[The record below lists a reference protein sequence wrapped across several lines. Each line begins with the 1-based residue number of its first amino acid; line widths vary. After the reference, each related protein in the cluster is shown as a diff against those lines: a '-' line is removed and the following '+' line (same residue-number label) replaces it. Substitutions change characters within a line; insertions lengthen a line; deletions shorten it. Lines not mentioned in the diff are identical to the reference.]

1 MSYFLDKKFIKKL
14 DEGRRIIPLIDHD
27 NINEVIEYIELLTSY
42 NFSIFEYTLRHQNA
56 VDHIKILRKK
66 FPHIILGAGSVKDK
80 KTIAILDKKKINFFV
95 SPGIIQNLNFS
106 NKNYLPGVL
115 TPSEIISVQKLR
127 ILKLFPAN
135 VLNISEYLK
144 TLKGPFPEIKFI
156 PTGGV
161 NINNFSEIL
170 SHENVFA
177 VAGSFMFPK
186 NKNKSLD
193 LNKIKKIINQ
203 L

>member
-1 MSYFLDKKFIKKL
+1 MTLPEHLSQIQFDQNGL
-14 DEGRRIIPLIDHD
+14 IP
-27 NINEVIEYIELLTSY
+27 
-42 NFSIFEYTLRHQNA
+42 A
-56 VDHIKILRKK
+56 
-66 FPHIILGAGSVKDK
+66 
-80 KTIAILDKKKINFFV
+80 
-95 SPGIIQNLNFS
+95 IIQDCKT
-106 NKNYLPGVL
+106 NKVL
-115 TPSEIISVQKLR
+115 MLGYMNQEA
-127 ILKLFPAN
+127 F
-135 VLNISEYLK
+135 LK

-193 LNKIKKIINQ
+193 LKKTKKIINQ

>member
-1 MSYFLDKKFIKKL
+1 MQWNFIKKL

-27 NINEVIEYIELLTSY
+27 NIDEVIEYIELLTSHK
-42 NFSIFEYTLRHQNA
+42 FSIFEYTLRHQHSI
-56 VDHIKILRKK
+56 DHIKILRKK
-66 FPHIILGAGSVKDK
+66 FPQIILGAGSVKDK
-80 KTIAILDKKKINFFV
+80 KTISMLDKKKINFFV
-95 SPGIIQNLNFS
+95 SPGIIQNLNLS
-106 NKNYLPGVL
+106 KKNYLPGVF
-115 TPSEIISVQKLR
+115 TPTEIISVQKLR
-127 ILKLFPAN
+127 ILKLFPSN

-193 LNKIKKIINQ
+193 LKKTKKIINQ

>member
-1 MSYFLDKKFIKKL
+1 MSYFLDKKFTKKL

-27 NINEVIEYIELLTSY
+27 NISEVIEYIELMTSHK
-42 NFSIFEYTLRHQNA
+42 FSIFEYTLRHQDA
-56 VDHIKILRKK
+56 IDHISILRKK

-80 KTIAILDKKKINFFV
+80 KTISKLDKKKINFYV
-95 SPGIIQNLNFS
+95 SPGIIQNLNLS
-106 NKNYLPGVL
+106 KKNYLPGVF
-115 TPSEIISVQKLR
+115 TPTEIISVQKLR

-135 VLNISEYLK
+135 VLNITEYLK

-161 NINNFSEIL
+161 NISNFSEIL
-170 SHENVFA
+170 SHENVYA

-186 NKNKSLD
+186 KKNNSPD
-193 LNKIKKIINQ
+193 FKKILKIIK
-203 L
+203 LL

>member
-1 MSYFLDKKFIKKL
+1 MSYFLDKKFTKKL

-27 NINEVIEYIELLTSY
+27 NINEVIEYIELLTSHK
-42 NFSIFEYTLRHQNA
+42 FSIFEYTLRHQDSI
-56 VDHIKILRKK
+56 DHIKILRKK
-66 FPHIILGAGSVKDK
+66 FPHIILGAGSVNDK
-80 KTIAILDKKKINFFV
+80 KTISMLNKKKINFFV
-95 SPGIIQNLNFS
+95 SPGIIQNLNLS
-106 NKNYLPGVL
+106 KKNYLPGVF
-115 TPSEIISVQKLR
+115 TPTEIISVQKLK

-135 VLNISEYLK
+135 VLNINEYLK

-186 NKNKSLD
+186 NKNKTLD
-193 LNKIKKIINQ
+193 LKKTIKIINQ

>member
-27 NINEVIEYIELLTSY
+27 NINEVIEYIELLTSHK
-42 NFSIFEYTLRHQNA
+42 FSIFEYTLRHQNA
-56 VDHIKILRKK
+56 VDQIKILRKK

-193 LNKIKKIINQ
+193 LKKTKKIINQ

>member
-1 MSYFLDKKFIKKL
+1 MSYFLDKKFTKKL

-27 NINEVIEYIELLTSY
+27 NINEVIEYIDLLTSHK
-42 NFSIFEYTLRHQNA
+42 FSIFEYTLRHQDSI
-56 VDHIKILRKK
+56 DHIKILRKK

-80 KTIAILDKKKINFFV
+80 KTIVILDKKKINFFV
-95 SPGIIQNLNFS
+95 SPGIIKNLNLS
-106 NKNYLPGVL
+106 NKNYLPGVF
-115 TPSEIISVQKLR
+115 TPTEIISVQKFR

-135 VLNISEYLK
+135 VLNLSEYLK

-161 NINNFSEIL
+161 NINNFSDIL
-170 SHENVFA
+170 AHENVFA

-186 NKNKSLD
+186 RKNNSPD
-193 LNKIKKIINQ
+193 LKKLTKIINQ

>member
-1 MSYFLDKKFIKKL
+1 M
-14 DEGRRIIPLIDHD
+14 
-27 NINEVIEYIELLTSY
+27 
-42 NFSIFEYTLRHQNA
+42 
-56 VDHIKILRKK
+56 
-66 FPHIILGAGSVKDK
+66 
-80 KTIAILDKKKINFFV
+80 
-95 SPGIIQNLNFS
+95 SPGIIQNLNLS
-106 NKNYLPGVL
+106 KKNYLPGVL

-193 LNKIKKIINQ
+193 LKKTKKIINQ

>member
-27 NINEVIEYIELLTSY
+27 NINEVIEYIELLTSHK
-42 NFSIFEYTLRHQNA
+42 FSIFEYTLRHQHSI
-56 VDHIKILRKK
+56 DHIKILRKK
-66 FPHIILGAGSVKDK
+66 FPQIILGAGSVKDK
-80 KTIAILDKKKINFFV
+80 KTISMLDKKKINFFV
-95 SPGIIQNLNFS
+95 SPGIIQNLNLS
-106 NKNYLPGVL
+106 KKNYLPGVF
-115 TPSEIISVQKLR
+115 TPTEIISVQKLR
-127 ILKLFPAN
+127 ILKLFPSN
-135 VLNISEYLK
+135 VLNITEYLK

-193 LNKIKKIINQ
+193 LKKTKKIINQ

>member
-1 MSYFLDKKFIKKL
+1 MSYFLDKKFTKKL

-27 NINEVIEYIELLTSY
+27 NIDEVIEYIELLTSHK
-42 NFSIFEYTLRHQNA
+42 FSIFEYTLRHQDA
-56 VDHIKILRKK
+56 IDHISILRKK

-80 KTIAILDKKKINFFV
+80 KTISKLDKKKINFYV
-95 SPGIIQNLNFS
+95 SPGIIQNLNLS
-106 NKNYLPGVL
+106 KKNYLPGVF
-115 TPSEIISVQKLR
+115 TPTEIISVQKLR

-135 VLNISEYLK
+135 VLNITEYLK

-170 SHENVFA
+170 SHENVYA

-186 NKNKSLD
+186 KKNNSPD
-193 LNKIKKIINQ
+193 LKKILKI
-203 L
+203 LKLL

>member
-1 MSYFLDKKFIKKL
+1 M
-14 DEGRRIIPLIDHD
+14 
-27 NINEVIEYIELLTSY
+27 
-42 NFSIFEYTLRHQNA
+42 FSPT
-56 VDHIKILRKK
+56 
-66 FPHIILGAGSVKDK
+66 
-80 KTIAILDKKKINFFV
+80 
-95 SPGIIQNLNFS
+95 
-106 NKNYLPGVL
+106 
-115 TPSEIISVQKLR
+115 EIISVQKLR

-135 VLNISEYLK
+135 LLNITEYLK

-186 NKNKSLD
+186 NKNRSLDFNKLSKLIKSL
-193 LNKIKKIINQ
+193 
-203 L
+203 

>member
-1 MSYFLDKKFIKKL
+1 MSYFLDKKFTNKL

-27 NINEVIEYIELLTSY
+27 NIDEVIEYIELLTSHK
-42 NFSIFEYTLRHQNA
+42 FSIFEYTLRHQHSI
-56 VDHIKILRKK
+56 DHIKILRKK
-66 FPHIILGAGSVKDK
+66 FPQIILGAGSVKDK
-80 KTIAILDKKKINFFV
+80 KTISMLDKKKINFFV
-95 SPGIIQNLNFS
+95 SPGIIQNLNLS
-106 NKNYLPGVL
+106 KKNYLPGVF
-115 TPSEIISVQKLR
+115 TPTEIISVQKLR
-127 ILKLFPAN
+127 ILKLFPSN

-177 VAGSFMFPK
+177 VAGSFMFAK

-193 LNKIKKIINQ
+193 LKKTKKIINQ

>member
-1 MSYFLDKKFIKKL
+1 MSYFLDKKFTKKL

-27 NINEVIEYIELLTSY
+27 NIDEVIEYIELLTSHK
-42 NFSIFEYTLRHQNA
+42 FSIFEYTLRHQHSI
-56 VDHIKILRKK
+56 DHIKILRKK
-66 FPHIILGAGSVKDK
+66 FPQIILGAGSVKDN
-80 KTIAILDKKKINFFV
+80 KTISMLDKKKINFFV
-95 SPGIIQNLNFS
+95 SPGIIQNLNLS
-106 NKNYLPGVL
+106 KKNYLPGVF
-115 TPSEIISVQKLR
+115 TPTEIISVQKLK
-127 ILKLFPAN
+127 ILKLFPSN
-135 VLNISEYLK
+135 VLNITEYLK

-177 VAGSFMFPK
+177 VAGSFIFPK
-186 NKNKSLD
+186 NKNKTLD
-193 LNKIKKIINQ
+193 LKKTIKIINQ

>member
-1 MSYFLDKKFIKKL
+1 LSYFLDKKFTKRL

-27 NINEVIEYIELLTSY
+27 NIDEVIEYIELLTSHK
-42 NFSIFEYTLRHQNA
+42 FSIFEYTLRHQHSI
-56 VDHIKILRKK
+56 DHIKILRKK
-66 FPHIILGAGSVKDK
+66 FPHIILGAGSIKDK
-80 KTIAILDKKKINFFV
+80 KTISMLDKKKINFFV
-95 SPGIIQNLNFS
+95 SPGIIQNLNLS
-106 NKNYLPGVL
+106 KKNYLPGVF
-115 TPSEIISVQKLR
+115 TPTEIISVQKLR

-135 VLNISEYLK
+135 ILNITEYLK

-186 NKNKSLD
+186 NKNRSLDFNKLSKLIKSL
-193 LNKIKKIINQ
+193 
-203 L
+203 

>member
-1 MSYFLDKKFIKKL
+1 MSYFLDKKFTKKL

-27 NINEVIEYIELLTSY
+27 NINEVIEYIDLLTSHK
-42 NFSIFEYTLRHQNA
+42 FSIFEYTLRHQDSI
-56 VDHIKILRKK
+56 DHIKILRKK

-80 KTIAILDKKKINFFV
+80 KTIVILDKKKINFFV
-95 SPGIIQNLNFS
+95 SPGIIQNLNLS
-106 NKNYLPGVL
+106 NKNYLPGVF
-115 TPSEIISVQKLR
+115 TPTEIISVQKFR

-135 VLNISEYLK
+135 VLNLSEYLK

-161 NINNFSEIL
+161 NINNFSDIL
-170 SHENVFA
+170 AHENVFA

-193 LNKIKKIINQ
+193 LKKTTKIINQ

>member
-27 NINEVIEYIELLTSY
+27 NIKEVIEYIELLTSHK
-42 NFSIFEYTLRHQNA
+42 FSIFEYTLRHQDA

-80 KTIAILDKKKINFFV
+80 KTISMLNKKKINFFV
-95 SPGIIQNLNFS
+95 SPGIIQNLNLS
-106 NKNYLPGVL
+106 KKNYLPGVF
-115 TPSEIISVQKLR
+115 TPTEIISVQKLK

-135 VLNISEYLK
+135 VLNINEYLK

-186 NKNKSLD
+186 KINNSPD
-193 LNKIKKIINQ
+193 LKKILKLINQ

>member
-1 MSYFLDKKFIKKL
+1 LSYFLDKKFTKKL

-27 NINEVIEYIELLTSY
+27 NINEVIEYIDLLTSHK
-42 NFSIFEYTLRHQNA
+42 FSIFEYTLRHQDSI
-56 VDHIKILRKK
+56 DHIKILRKK

-80 KTIAILDKKKINFFV
+80 KTIVILDKKKINFFV
-95 SPGIIQNLNFS
+95 SPGIIKNLNLS
-106 NKNYLPGVL
+106 NKNYLPGVF
-115 TPSEIISVQKLR
+115 TPTEIISVQKFR

-135 VLNISEYLK
+135 VLNLSEYLK

-161 NINNFSEIL
+161 NINNFSDIL
-170 SHENVFA
+170 AHENVFA

-193 LNKIKKIINQ
+193 LKKTTKIINQ

>member
-1 MSYFLDKKFIKKL
+1 MSYFLDKKFTNKL

-27 NINEVIEYIELLTSY
+27 NINEVIDYIDLLTSHK
-42 NFSIFEYTLRHQNA
+42 FSIFEYTLRHQDSI
-56 VDHIKILRKK
+56 DHIKILRKK

-80 KTIAILDKKKINFFV
+80 KTIVILDKKKINFFV
-95 SPGIIQNLNFS
+95 SPGIIQNLNLS
-106 NKNYLPGVL
+106 NKNYLPGVF
-115 TPSEIISVQKLR
+115 TPTEIISVQKFR

-135 VLNISEYLK
+135 VLNLSEYLK

-161 NINNFSEIL
+161 NINNFSDIL
-170 SHENVFA
+170 AHENVFA

-193 LNKIKKIINQ
+193 LKKTTKIINQ

>member
-27 NINEVIEYIELLTSY
+27 NIKEVIEYIELLTSHK
-42 NFSIFEYTLRHQNA
+42 FSIFEYTLRHQDA

-80 KTIAILDKKKINFFV
+80 KTISMLNKKKINFFV
-95 SPGIIQNLNFS
+95 SPGIVQNLNLS
-106 NKNYLPGVL
+106 KKNYLPGVF
-115 TPSEIISVQKLR
+115 TPTEIISVQKLK

-135 VLNISEYLK
+135 VLNINEYLK

-177 VAGSFMFPK
+177 IAGSFMFPK
-186 NKNKSLD
+186 KINNSPD
-193 LNKIKKIINQ
+193 LKKILKLINQ